1 MKLTAIYLLFIYFF
15 SCAAF
20 SQQGSEAYLNSSSIN
35 SENERLNIL
44 SNMEFNQLN
53 LVNSGF
59 NLNQENTVFIQQI
72 GNNNRVFS
80 QTQTESSKINLFQNG
95 DFNNIEI
102 NGSAPS
108 IDAFVIQNGNN
119 NNVLDNIYYSN
130 LEVNLNA
137 IQNGDNLTINRIGV
151 NSLSNKLQL
160 VQEGSFKTITVISN

>member
-1 MKLTAIYLLFIYFF
+1 MKLTTIFLLFIYFF
-15 SCAAF
+15 SCATF

-35 SENERLNIL
+35 SENERLNVL

-80 QTQTESSKINLFQNG
+80 QTQTESSRINLLQNG